1 MHLKVGPNP
10 DDGSW
15 WQNSAGDVDTRAC
28 FFDDEYVF
36 GDDGSFQNILGAETW
51 LETWQGV
58 GSNPNDCGAPVAPHD
73 GSADAS
79 FSTSDTTITISGLG
93 AYIGL
98 PKAITGNELSNDGV
112 EVPES
117 RTYTVHPTDDGSLKL
132 SISTGGGFWTFTLI
146 EAGTVIE
153 TINLTFNLD
162 MSSVETVSEEGV
174 HIAGGGAFG
183 GPGDNPLLDE
193 DGDGIYSGTI
203 SVPLNSSSYYT
214 YVNGGSSWDQKEQIA
229 DQECARP

>member
-1 MHLKVGPNP
+1 M
-10 DDGSW
+10 
-15 WQNSAGDVDTRAC
+15 
-28 FFDDEYVF
+28 
-36 GDDGSFQNILGAETW
+36 
-51 LETWQGV
+51 
-58 GSNPNDCGAPVAPHD
+58 
-73 GSADAS
+73 
-79 FSTSDTTITISGLG
+79 
-93 AYIGL
+93 

-146 EAGTVIE
+146 EAGTTIE
-153 TINLTFNLD
+153 TVNLTFNLD

-174 HIAGGGAFG
+174 HVAGGGAFG

-229 DQECARP
+229 DQECANPDNWNDRFIEWAGQDTVINACFGICGDGVCADLISCPS